1 MGHQKI
7 VQWSRLSGTQSAVF
21 NNLEVGA
28 KYEVP
33 SLVLQHLI
41 SAAQDFYQ
49 TFIWSHM
56 QWLFFFVVGPE
67 VTRDPA
73 VLLLNSLWVISDI
86 VTENILVSISDLS
99 SQCTEQAGHRLQ
111 RGLAFKTS
119 NSLFFLTA
127 KIQADGTNIWP
138 NQRPQCSEVY
148 THLWSSI
155 PASTSTLC
163 VYRASHC

>member
-49 TFIWSHM
+49 TFI
-56 QWLFFFVVGPE
+56 
-67 VTRDPA
+67 
-73 VLLLNSLWVISDI
+73 
-86 VTENILVSISDLS
+86 
-99 SQCTEQAGHRLQ
+99 
-111 RGLAFKTS
+111 
-119 NSLFFLTA
+119 
-127 KIQADGTNIWP
+127 
-138 NQRPQCSEVY
+138 
-148 THLWSSI
+148 
-155 PASTSTLC
+155 
-163 VYRASHC
+163 